1 MYDITGGGV
10 KVLGLPDLKIDQ
22 ALGKIKELPTLPDVV
37 FKVNEVVNDPTT
49 SAQDLENVISR
60 DQAIAAKVL
69 KLVNSAFYGLPGR
82 VDTLSRAI
90 PLLGFSTVRN
100 LVMSVSIFDVSSITG
115 VDIKEFWRHSFATS
129 TIAQAIAR
137 ADGLPDAESQSL
149 AGLLH
154 DVGKVLMF
162 QHYPKH
168 VHVIMETMEKKGIS
182 FIQAEKSLFSTDHA
196 EIGAAIAEKWSF
208 PVNIRAAIAYHHK
221 PDSAGELSDFVS
233 VTAAANLLAMRHD
246 DMFILEKGPEVAMEF
261 VEPYYNLSDNGYRAG
276 IREMEKQMQFFE
288 NFIDRMEAFRRPSP
302 LLQQEA
308 ARAKG
313 DSGIWRLP
321 GE

>member
-1 MYDITGGGV
+1 MH
-10 KVLGLPDLKIDQ
+10 LALPDLNIEQ
-22 ALGKIKELPTLPDVV
+22 VINKIKELPTLPDVV
-37 FKVNEVVNDPTT
+37 FKVNEVVNDPST

-100 LVMSVSIFDVSSITG
+100 LVMSVSIFDLGAITG
-115 VDIKEFWRHSFATS
+115 FDMKGFWRHSFATS
-129 TIAQAIAR
+129 TIAQAIGR
-137 ADGLPDAESQSL
+137 ADGQPDAETQSL

-154 DVGKVLMF
+154 DIGKVIMF
-162 QHYPKH
+162 QYFPKH
-168 VHVIMETMEKKGIS
+168 TQALVELMDKKNVS
-182 FIQAEKSLFSTDHA
+182 FIQAEMTLLNVTHS
-196 EIGAAIAEKWSF
+196 EIGAAIADKWSF
-208 PVNIRAAIAYHHK
+208 PPNIKAAIEFHHN

-233 VTAAANLLAMRHD
+233 ITAAANVLALRHD
-246 DMFILEKGPEVAMEF
+246 DRFVVEKGFESAAEF
-261 VEPYYNLSDNGYRAG
+261 TEPFYNLTDNSYRAAL
-276 IREMEKQMQFFE
+276 REIEKQMQFFE

-302 LLQQEA
+302 LLEQA
-308 ARAKG
+308 ASKTKG
-313 DSGIWRLP
+313 DSGIWTLP

>member
-1 MYDITGGGV
+1 MKD
-10 KVLGLPDLKIDQ
+10 LDLPDIKIEQ
-22 ALGKIKELPTLPDVV
+22 VITKIKELPTLPDVV
-37 FKVNEVVNDPTT
+37 FKVNEVVNDPST

-100 LVMSVSIFDVSSITG
+100 LVMSVSIFDLSAITG
-115 VDIKEFWRHSFATS
+115 FDMKGFWRHSFATS

-137 ADGLPDAESQSL
+137 ADGLPDAETQSL

-154 DVGKVLMF
+154 DIGKVLLF
-162 QHYPKH
+162 QHYSEH
-168 VHVIMETMEKKGIS
+168 VQAVVELMDLKNMS
-182 FIQAEKSLFSTDHA
+182 FVAAEKSLLTVTHT
-196 EIGAAIAEKWSF
+196 EIGAAIADKWSF
-208 PVNIRAAIAYHHK
+208 PPNIKAAIEFHHN

-233 VTAAANLLAMRHD
+233 VTAAANVLALRHED
-246 DMFILEKGPEVAMEF
+246 EFVLEKGFESASEF
-261 VEPYYNLSDNGYRAG
+261 VEPFYQLTDNSYRSAV
-276 IREMEKQMQFFE
+276 REIEKQMQFFE

-302 LLQQEA
+302 LLEQEA
-308 ARAKG
+308 ERAKG